1 MATKCRILANAF
13 DDINVISQQPM
24 NISEQVNHIPDGFDY
39 LLSNGD
45 WLFKVNVM
53 AYGSLKLKMTYFG
66 KTTGLH
72 YMSMQ
77 HYSGGRFQS
86 AFFKSYIAYFVKRY
100 GGLIKSVGF

>member
-45 WLFKVNVM
+45 
-53 AYGSLKLKMTYFG
+53 MTLALQGQRHGIRIIEIENDIFW
-66 KTTGLH
+66 
-72 YMSMQ
+72 
-77 HYSGGRFQS
+77 
-86 AFFKSYIAYFVKRY
+86 
-100 GGLIKSVGF
+100 